1 MARQSSAK
9 IIPFP
14 KKGVG
19 RAQSASKPKKTVF
32 PDRCL
37 PPEEYG
43 KELDVLR
50 GRIHESKKTFKELS
64 VLTGLCVGAISNI
77 SMGVTQRPYEYT
89 IKLLKRALELRDAT
103 IPLTS
108 KKVPGELSQKAMAA
122 LIEMYEAKV
131 AKRPRR
137 LQSRKK
143 VGIRRISSK
152 RR

>member
-1 MARQSSAK
+1 VAK
-9 IIPFP
+9 QATATIIRFP
-14 KKGVG
+14 KRRVTRG
-19 RAQSASKPKKTVF
+19 QSASKPKKTVF

-43 KELDVLR
+43 RELDVLR
-50 GRIHESKKTFKELS
+50 GLIHESKKTFKELS

-77 SMGVTQRPYEYT
+77 SMGKTQRPYEYT
-89 IKLLKRALELRDAT
+89 VKLLKRALGLRDAT
-103 IPLTS
+103 IPLNS

-122 LIEMYEAKV
+122 LVEMYEAKV

-137 LQSRKK
+137 QQLKK
-143 VGIRRISSK
+143 VGIRRIASK